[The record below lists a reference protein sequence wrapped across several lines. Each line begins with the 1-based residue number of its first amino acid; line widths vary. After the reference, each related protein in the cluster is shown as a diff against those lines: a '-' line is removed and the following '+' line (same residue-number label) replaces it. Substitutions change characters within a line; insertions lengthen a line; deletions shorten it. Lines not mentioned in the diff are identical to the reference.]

1 MKKSLYKLDLSKL
14 DLSKLDLLYLYII
27 IIIITMGSLDRKIW
41 LNMTFSKN
49 ADIVYRNWEESVGY
63 RPNGARRFVLRIFN
77 SMYPFVFPLCVLH
90 ILLTTKYKNKL
101 KLVTFILNKPYTH
114 PKFEMSLH
122 GSIRYFDSK
131 NVSDEVHSKVF
142 WNDIFEK
149 SKVSTPEIYGYLKN
163 GVIQMNK
170 RPDGKCILKPVS
182 GGFGTG
188 IEIFNEKKFPLKGE
202 YIIQKYIKTDGHHRI
217 VTTHKNGVVSHYFCQ
232 KARGKI
238 ASNNHSGG
246 KCNSLE
252 SQNELIENA
261 KRDASRMHRENFD
274 NIDVIGWDIVI
285 SENKYFFL
293 EGNVSAG
300 SVFSSDL
307 DYTSK
312 AKQLYN
318 LIT

>member
-1 MKKSLYKLDLSKL
+1 MKKKL
-14 DLSKLDLLYLYII
+14 DLSKLDLLYLYIVI
-27 IIIITMGSLDRKIW
+27 IILTMGSLDRKIW

-49 ADIVYRNWEESVGY
+49 ADVVYRNWEESVGY
-63 RPNGARRFVLRIFN
+63 RPNGARRFGLRIIN
-77 SMYPFVFPLCVLH
+77 AMYPFVFPLCVLH

-131 NVSDEVHSKVF
+131 DVSDEVHSKVF

-188 IEIFNEKKFPLKGE
+188 IEMFNEKKFPLKGE

-217 VTTHKNGVVSHYFCQ
+217 VTTATHENGVVSHYFCK
-232 KARGKI
+232 KAHGKI
-238 ASNNHSGG
+238 ASNNHNGG
-246 KCNSLE
+246 TCNSFE
-252 SQNELIENA
+252 SKNKLVESA
-261 KRDASRMHRENFD
+261 RRDASRMHSKFLG

-293 EGNVSAG
+293 EGNVSAA
-300 SVFSSDL
+300 SIYSSDL
-307 DYTSK
+307 DYASK